1 MKTNK
6 KSNIKAFIRI
16 ITSVVIPILNIIIGS
31 YLVGQINIVSNKQI
45 KQYND
50 LTDAV
55 MQYQNNINQLDSTT
69 VQGDVVNN
77 NSAIVDERMSI
88 NTLLQEAQSA
98 YFAKDYKRMAEI
110 YCIDKLQN
118 DSVAQNNVGFMYANG
133 LYYPVNVEQAD
144 YYYEKAMAQ
153 NNIKAYENKLALH
166 MRTKQED
173 RIQLLQQGYQ
183 LRDEKLLIFM
193 RKYYENNE
201 IENYRTLD
209 KWILNFLYDAS
220 YEEQNNTLENFYE
233 WNYEGRVYL
242 DYSPEDIKGLI
253 AYVWVDDCNSVDGT
267 IHTYQKYKSLCNY
280 IDILDES
287 FERQK

>member
-6 KSNIKAFIRI
+6 KLNLKAFISI
-16 ITSVVIPILNIIIGS
+16 ITSVVIPILNIIIGA
-31 YLVGQINIVSNKQI
+31 YLVEQINIVSNKQI

-77 NSAIVDERMSI
+77 NSAIIDERMSN

-118 DSVAQNNVGFMYANG
+118 DSTAQNNIGFMYANG

-144 YYYEKAMAQ
+144 YYYAKAMA
-153 NNIKAYENKLALH
+153 
-166 MRTKQED
+166 
-173 RIQLLQQGYQ
+173 
-183 LRDEKLLIFM
+183 
-193 RKYYENNE
+193 
-201 IENYRTLD
+201 
-209 KWILNFLYDAS
+209 
-220 YEEQNNTLENFYE
+220 
-233 WNYEGRVYL
+233 
-242 DYSPEDIKGLI
+242 
-253 AYVWVDDCNSVDGT
+253 
-267 IHTYQKYKSLCNY
+267 
-280 IDILDES
+280 
-287 FERQK
+287 